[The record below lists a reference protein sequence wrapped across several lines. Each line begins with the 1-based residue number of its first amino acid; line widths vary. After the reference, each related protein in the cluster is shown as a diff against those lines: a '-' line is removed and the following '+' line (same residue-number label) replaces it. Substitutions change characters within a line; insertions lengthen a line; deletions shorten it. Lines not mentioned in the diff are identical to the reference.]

1 VPNFAE
7 HIKTALRENDDF
19 DNVEAVKILAPMPD
33 LFRGPDKRNTETLLS
48 YIGQKITLDLA
59 LVLLNYEY
67 DNGYGTQ
74 DCHNIYI
81 WTKDKVYF
89 IHEYDGA
96 TWLGYVDRNP

>member
-1 VPNFAE
+1 MANFAE
-7 HIKTALRENDDF
+7 HIRTTLCENDDF
-19 DNVEAVKILAPMPD
+19 NNVEAVKILSTMDSAY
-33 LFRGPDKRNTETLLS
+33 LGPDKRDTDTLRS

-67 DNGYGTQ
+67 DAGFGGQ

-89 IHEYDGA
+89 VHEYDGA
-96 TWLGYVDRNP
+96 TWLEYVDRNP